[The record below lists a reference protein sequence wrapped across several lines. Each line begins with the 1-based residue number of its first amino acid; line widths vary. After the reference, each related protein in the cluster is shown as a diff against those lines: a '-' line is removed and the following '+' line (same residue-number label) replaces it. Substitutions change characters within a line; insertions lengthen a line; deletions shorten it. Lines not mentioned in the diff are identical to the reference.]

1 MKIQVSSL
9 AILALLL
16 SGAAVGMPSEEEL
29 ADVKPVV
36 EDLMKHDMDAMK
48 LGRKTRS
55 DVAKSAMEL
64 CSQAES
70 PAAKMMLARH
80 AFTLYVRD
88 ADYASAE
95 EALDVLVAAV
105 PDIPPAN
112 LVEILERSLYFVST
126 RSAPSLR
133 ARLKEAKERAAAQSQ
148 IARLRQLLETEPE
161 SGSANFRIA
170 AAYVA
175 LGDWPHAL
183 PHFSKCG
190 VPSVAKAAEMEL
202 SLEKDDAAAPVAD
215 AWWNAEPSKRDAKIV
230 PMFHSHSAA
239 LYERALPALGGLQ
252 KVQAERRIQEV
263 KAVAEPEQPE
273 PQHSSSRRTAAES
286 ARFCGV
292 KLVGHTVKLNKG
304 VLSEFTPTSYAL
316 IDGDF
321 IPGEAPFEI
330 VVEFTM
336 PEGPI
341 EKGCV
346 LGSLGSKVNGIM
358 PFFILRSSAIAYM
371 SASGAAWDI
380 APGTSTGIMLQPK
393 ETYRLRCAWDGKE
406 YTWSEWRGGWV
417 VVKRLQNKTP
427 VLGGTKL
434 QLGTCRGLR
443 LPFTGTIDLN
453 KCYIKVG
460 GKLWWEGVKGAGRAI
475 R

>member
-1 MKIQVSSL
+1 MKIQVTSL

-16 SGAAVGMPSEEEL
+16 SGVALGMPSEKEL
-29 ADVKPVV
+29 DDVKPVV
-36 EDLMKHDMDAMK
+36 EDLMKPDMDAMK
-48 LGRKTRS
+48 LGKKSRS

-64 CSQAES
+64 CAQAES
-70 PAAKMMLARH
+70 PAAKMMLARN
-80 AFTLYVRD
+80 AFTLYMRD

-95 EALDVLVAAV
+95 EALDALVAAV
-105 PDIPPAN
+105 PDIPPSA
-112 LVEILERSLYFVST
+112 LAEILERSLYFVST
-126 RSAPSLR
+126 KSAPSLR
-133 ARLKEAKERAAAQSQ
+133 ARLRDAKDRAAAQSQ
-148 IARLRQLLETEPE
+148 ISKLQSQLEKDPDAD
-161 SGSANFRIA
+161 SVNFRLA

-183 PHFSKCG
+183 PHFAKCG
-190 VPSVAKAAEMEL
+190 VPSIAKAAEMEL
-202 SLEKDDAAAPVAD
+202 ALENDDGAAPVAE

-230 PMFHSHSAA
+230 PSLHSHAAA
-239 LYERALPALGGLQ
+239 LYERALPALSGLQ
-252 KVQAERRIQEV
+252 KVQAERRVQEV

-286 ARFCGV
+286 ARFTGV
-292 KLVGHTVKLNKG
+292 KLVGHTVKQNKG
-304 VLSEFTPTSYAL
+304 VLSEFTPGSYAL

-336 PEGPI
+336 PVGPV
-341 EKGCV
+341 EKACV
-346 LGSLGSKVNGIM
+346 FGSVGGKVNGIM
-358 PFFILRSSAIAYM
+358 PFFIIRSTLYAYM

-380 APGTSTGIMLQPK
+380 SPGTPTGIQLKPT
-393 ETYRLRCAWDGKE
+393 ETYRIKCAWDGKE

-427 VLGGTKL
+427 VFGGTKL

-443 LPFTGTIDLN
+443 LPFNGTIDLN

-460 GKLWWEGVKGAGRAI
+460 GKLWWEGVKGAGRTL